1 MTKRTQL
8 HVEVQRTTAFP
19 RTIISRVSGVV
30 PENPQRNTKEDDIK
44 GILEAEFHIDDKV
57 TVPYG
62 GRALKAGSK
71 VSFRYFFLFNTVSED
86 IITNSK
92 VFFDKQSEERYQE
105 ALPRVF
111 DMALGI
117 DDLPNIAAREKKEFL
132 KTEILRLQRKEN
144 HLRQGRVT
152 FDEEVRAIAVKLAE
166 YGLTDS
172 DPADVSVETIRKA
185 ISDAAA
191 PQSALAMDRYAETS
205 AKLFVID
212 RRLRKLRQF
221 KAEYRAYKDTLKN
234 AEDSLRPIE
243 QLLKQAPTIVRSE
256 IFNDLIS
263 GLKTDLLAVKKSIMG
278 KQPVDGQVGAMIKAL
293 EEEQGKLQR
302 ELAAMP
308 QEPKSFESERE
319 KWMFVGEV
327 RARFNAYQ
335 GNVPAVL
342 QTQTPDMD
350 DLQRQMDAIEVR
362 DIEETRQAIVS
373 MINEI
378 ALDLLE
384 ETGNALANYASYQTD
399 FNYKEKRLRLRKPRS
414 KLIENVGS
422 SSNHM

>member
-1 MTKRTQL
+1 
-8 HVEVQRTTAFP
+8 
-19 RTIISRVSGVV
+19 
-30 PENPQRNTKEDDIK
+30 
-44 GILEAEFHIDDKV
+44 
-57 TVPYG
+57 
-62 GRALKAGSK
+62 

-212 RRLRKLRQF
+212 RRLRKLQRF

-256 IFNDLIS
+256 IFNDLNIS
-263 GLKTDLLAVKKSIMG
+263 LKTDLLAVKKSIMG
-278 KQPVDGQVGAMIKAL
+278 KQPVDGQVGAMVKAL

-302 ELAAMP
+302 ELAALP
-308 QEPKSFESERE
+308 QEPKSFDSERE

-327 RARFNAYQ
+327 RGRFNAYG

-342 QTQTPDMD
+342 QTQTPDVD